1 METITARVAGLI
13 RIIFDWD
20 GNLCPEFATIED
32 GIARQIRRCESN
44 AEIERGWKGAA
55 STIQAWEADA
65 AELREILA
73 RLTAAAGNEIRH
85 EVAVHNIM
93 EVAGV

>member
-1 METITARVAGLI
+1 MELTARVAGLI
-13 RIIFDWD
+13 RTIFDWD
-20 GNLCPEFATIED
+20 GNLYPEFATIED
-32 GIARQIRRCESN
+32 GIARKIRHCESN
-44 AEIERGWKGAA
+44 IEIERGWKGAA

-65 AELREILA
+65 AELREVLH
-73 RLTAAAGNEIRH
+73 RLTAAAGNEIRY